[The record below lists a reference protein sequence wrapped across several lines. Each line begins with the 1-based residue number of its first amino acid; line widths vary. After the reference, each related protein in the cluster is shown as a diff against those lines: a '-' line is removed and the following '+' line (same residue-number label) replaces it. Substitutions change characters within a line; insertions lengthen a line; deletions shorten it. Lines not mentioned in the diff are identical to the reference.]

1 METIDKLVHLVRR
14 TENYVPRLSSADFYE
29 KEGVSVLVEDA
40 GYSITLRSQT
50 GDLHVIDGYGPGGR
64 FIEWLEGDETVAQKW
79 LEKLGG

>member
-1 METIDKLVHLVRR
+1 METLDKLINLVQR
-14 TENYVPRLSSADFYE
+14 TENYLPRLSSTDFYE
-29 KEGVSVLVEDA
+29 KDGVSVLLEDA
-40 GYSITLRSQT
+40 GYSITLRSMI